1 MVDLA
6 LLTGL
11 AGGLKTAV
19 DIGKTIKEI
28 NDLTV
33 IRSKVIEM
41 QDIILGAQS
50 SAMAAQTQLFELL
63 QENSEL
69 KTKVAAVDDWKATAA
84 RYQLKDYGGGTFAYE
99 LKAEAANG
107 EPPHK
112 LCPVCFEKG
121 KRSVLQF
128 WGRTAMSQDF
138 YKCVPCSSDYFLG
151 HRVED
156 QSEYRVASRRRSF
169 FDEMD

>member
-1 MVDLA
+1 MIDIA
-6 LLTGL
+6 LWSGV
-11 AGGLKTAV
+11 ASGLKTAV

-50 SAMAAQTQLFELL
+50 SAMAVQTQLFELI

-69 KTKVAAVDDWKATAA
+69 KAKVAAVDDWKATAA
-84 RYQLKDYGGGTFAYE
+84 RYQLKDYGEGTYAYE
-99 LKAEAANG
+99 LKEDAANG

-112 LCPVCFEKG
+112 LCPVCFEND
-121 KRSVLQF
+121 KRSLLQF
-128 WGRTAMSQDF
+128 QGKTVSKQHMYKCHSCGGDF
-138 YKCVPCSSDYFLG
+138 YLG
-151 HRVED
+151 TRSETSWPSRANRRV
-156 QSEYRVASRRRSF
+156 
-169 FDEMD
+169 

>member
-1 MVDLA
+1 LVDLA

-69 KTKVAAVDDWKATAA
+69 KAKVAAVDDWKATAA
-84 RYQLKDYGGGTFAYE
+84 RYQLRDYGEGTYAYE
-99 LKAEAANG
+99 LKAEAAHG

-112 LCPVCFEKG
+112 LCPVCFENG
-121 KRSVLQF
+121 KRSLLQF
-128 WGRTAMSQDF
+128 QGKNAYEQRM
-138 YKCVPCSSDYFLG
+138 YKCLSCVADFDLG
-151 HRVED
+151 TRVEID
-156 QSEYRVASRRRSF
+156 WSRSGGTRSF
-169 FDEMD
+169 PKEVSA

>member
-69 KTKVAAVDDWKATAA
+69 KAKVAAVDDWKATAA
-84 RYQLKDYGGGTFAYE
+84 RYQLRDFGEGTYAYE
-99 LKAEAANG
+99 LKEDAANG

-112 LCPVCFEKG
+112 LCPVCFENG
-121 KRSVLQF
+121 KRSLLQF
-128 WGRTAMSQDF
+128 QGKTASKQDINKCLSCGGDF
-138 YKCVPCSSDYFLG
+138 YLG
-151 HRVED
+151 TRAEINWPSRPNRRV
-156 QSEYRVASRRRSF
+156 
-169 FDEMD
+169 

>member
-69 KTKVAAVDDWKATAA
+69 KAKVAAVDDWKATAA
-84 RYQLKDYGGGTFAYE
+84 RYQLTDYGDATFAYE
-99 LKAEAANG
+99 LKEEAANG
-107 EPPHK
+107 EPLHR
-112 LCPVCFEKG
+112 LCPACFESN
-121 KRSVLQF
+121 KRSILQF
-128 WGRTAMSQDF
+128 WGKTSSSRDI
-138 YKCVPCSSDYFLG
+138 YKCGPCDRDYYFG
-151 HRVED
+151 QRV
-156 QSEYRVASRRRSF
+156 SRPPRNRTQTVRGSMW
-169 FDEMD
+169 D

>member
-1 MVDLA
+1 LVDLA

-50 SAMAAQTQLFELL
+50 SAMAAQTQTL
-63 QENSEL
+63 
-69 KTKVAAVDDWKATAA
+69 
-84 RYQLKDYGGGTFAYE
+84 
-99 LKAEAANG
+99 
-107 EPPHK
+107 
-112 LCPVCFEKG
+112 
-121 KRSVLQF
+121 
-128 WGRTAMSQDF
+128 
-138 YKCVPCSSDYFLG
+138 
-151 HRVED
+151 
-156 QSEYRVASRRRSF
+156 
-169 FDEMD
+169 